1 MKIGLTGTHGIGKT
15 SLAYALVGELKSRG
29 IKAGMI
35 REFVREC
42 PLPAGTEEN
51 NSAEAQAWI
60 LARQVAEEIEAA
72 SRFDVVVCDR
82 TVIDNYAY
90 FIWAK
95 EKFGCK
101 PEIENFC
108 KAIFENWSKTYDF
121 IFKLEPAFN
130 PQNDGFRSISPDW
143 QMEIDRLVEKNIS
156 SLGISAHRL
165 ELKANRE
172 RSDDVLK
179 VVKI

>member
-29 IKAGMI
+29 ARAGMI

-90 FIWAK
+90 FLWAK
-95 EKFGCK
+95 EKFSAGAQ
-101 PEIENFC
+101 IESVA
-108 KAIFENWSKTYDF
+108 KSIFENWSRTYDF

-130 PQNDGFRSISPDW
+130 PQNDGFRSTNPDW
-143 QMEIDRLVEKNIS
+143 QMQIDMLVDKNIS
-156 SLGISAHRL
+156 SLGINAHKL

-172 RSDDVLK
+172 RADDVLK

>member
-15 SLAYALVGELKSRG
+15 SLAFALVGELKSRG
-29 IKAGMI
+29 VKAGMI

-60 LARQVAEEIEAA
+60 LARQIAEEIEAA

-82 TVIDNYAY
+82 TAIDNYAY
-90 FIWAK
+90 FLWAR
-95 EKFGCK
+95 EKFGCSK
-101 PEIENFC
+101 EIENFC

-121 IFKLEPAFN
+121 VFKLEPAFN
-130 PQNDGFRSISPDW
+130 PQNDGFRSTNPDW
-143 QMEIDRLVEKNIS
+143 QMQIDRIVNENIS
-156 SLGISAHRL
+156 KLGINARKL

-172 RSDDVLK
+172 RADDVLR
-179 VVKI
+179 VVRI